1 MSRKYLLTVSLLMPL
16 MAISG
21 MANAGPKITDKS
33 YWPNETRNQQTEPDW
48 RSAYALQ
55 TGSPIRQTAP
65 AVNAGQSRCSYQG
78 GPKSP
83 MTCSR

>member
-1 MSRKYLLTVSLLMPL
+1 MSTKYLFAVSLLMPL

-33 YWPNETRNQQTEPDW
+33 YWPNETRNQQSEPDW
-48 RSAYALQ
+48 RSAYGLQ
-55 TGSPIRQTAP
+55 TGTPRRTAP
-65 AVNAGQSRCSYQG
+65 AVDVGRSQCRYQG
-78 GPKSP
+78 GPKLP